1 MGQHGGVLDALRRRL
16 RVTSTRTPG
25 LDRFAWAQA
34 LSGAADALV
43 AVSLA
48 GSLFF
53 NISPE
58 ASEEQ
63 VLLYLTVNMAP
74 FALLAPL
81 IGPAIDRFEHGHRW
95 IAAALFLLRALCA
108 IGLAFTLLDLALYF
122 FALALLIFAK
132 ASGVTRQA
140 LVPGLVESPSQLV
153 SANSRLARLNVI
165 AGAVGGGIGAA
176 VLAVSSAPVTLG
188 LAAGAFFAAALAMTR
203 VPDPMHHALVT
214 PTVEYEELHA
224 PRIVATAWAF
234 TVVRAAVGFFTF
246 GLAFALRRTSQP
258 AWMYA
263 AAVVAYGAGSFVGNV
278 VAPVLR
284 RRYREVRLVAGSL
297 GALAVVAAFGALGP
311 SRVLVLLVSV
321 VLGGAASI
329 GRQGFDALVQS
340 QAPEASRG
348 RSFARFETRFQIGWV
363 AGAIV
368 ATAVGVPIQVSMAI
382 VAVALIPAAVLYV
395 RSIREAHVAHADDPF
410 DPLEVARRRLDHA
423 VEWRR
428 RGLDRLLVSELA
440 SVLELARAGGGNVD
454 PALADRVDALRREV
468 LDGQQPDHERLAC
481 LVDDADVLIST
492 LEALERDGRAP
503 GPVDNGGSSDDRND
517 GDDGDGKDGGGDEP
531 ADQAVPAPPA
541 AAPSSAPSV
550 SSSSASSSPSVVGG
564 TSSSSSTDDVVTDHV
579 PSDDAAKVN
588 LRQEN

>member
-1 MGQHGGVLDALRRRL
+1 MTSRIGQHGGVLEALRRHL
-16 RVTSTRTPG
+16 RVNSVRTPG
-25 LDRFAWAQA
+25 LDRFAIAQV

-53 NISPE
+53 SISPE

-95 IAAALFLLRALCA
+95 IAAALFLLRAICA
-108 IGLAFTLLDLALYF
+108 IGLAFALLDLAMYF

-165 AGAVGGGIGAA
+165 AGGVGGAIGVA
-176 VLAVSSAPVTLG
+176 VLTLSSAVMTLG
-188 LAAGAFFAAALAMTR
+188 LAAALFFLAAAATSRL
-203 VPDPMHHALVT
+203 PDPLHHALVT

-258 AWMYA
+258 AWIYA
-263 AAVVAYGAGSFVGNV
+263 AAIGAYGAGSFIGNV
-278 VAPVLR
+278 IAPMLR

-297 GALAVVAAFGALGP
+297 AALAVVAAFGALGP
-311 SRVLVLLVSV
+311 SRLLVLLVAV

-340 QAPEASRG
+340 QAPEVSRG

-363 AGAIV
+363 GGAIV

-382 VAVALIPAAVLYV
+382 VALALIPAAVLYV
-395 RSIREAHVAHADDPF
+395 RSIREAHVARADDPF
-410 DPLEVARRRLDHA
+410 DPVEVARRRLDHA

-454 PALADRVDALRREV
+454 PGMSGRVDALHREMRAGHE
-468 LDGQQPDHERLAC
+468 LDDAQLVA
-481 LVDDADVLIST
+481 LVDDAEALINT
-492 LEALERDGRAP
+492 LEALRRDGARPTREQSGAAAAGERPPPTSRSDGQAP
-503 GPVDNGGSSDDRND
+503 TSSTP
-517 GDDGDGKDGGGDEP
+517 EP
-531 ADQAVPAPPA
+531 PP
-541 AAPSSAPSV
+541 APSS
-550 SSSSASSSPSVVGG
+550 SSSSPSSSSSGGSVVGG
-564 TSSSSSTDDVVTDHV
+564 TSSSSSTDDDVTDQTS
-579 PSDDAAKVN
+579 PDAEKVN
-588 LRQEN
+588 VRREN

>member
-1 MGQHGGVLDALRRRL
+1 M
-16 RVTSTRTPG
+16 
-25 LDRFAWAQA
+25 
-34 LSGAADALV
+34 
-43 AVSLA
+43 
-48 GSLFF
+48 
-53 NISPE
+53 
-58 ASEEQ
+58 
-63 VLLYLTVNMAP
+63 LLYLTVNMAP

-95 IAAALFLLRALCA
+95 IAAALFMVRALCA

-140 LVPGLVESPSQLV
+140 LVPGLVDSPSQLV

-165 AGAVGGGIGAA
+165 AGGIGGAIGAA
-176 VLAVSSAPVTLG
+176 ALTWGSAALTLG
-188 LAAGAFFAAALAMTR
+188 LAAALFFAAAAATTR
-203 VPDPMHHALVT
+203 VPDPLHHALVA
-214 PTVEYEELHA
+214 PIVEYEELHA

-258 AWMYA
+258 AWIYA
-263 AAVVAYGAGSFVGNV
+263 AAVGGYGLGTFVGNV
-278 VAPVLR
+278 IAPMLR

-311 SRVLVLLVSV
+311 SRLLVLLVAV
-321 VLGGAASI
+321 VLGGVASI

-363 AGAIV
+363 GGAII

-382 VAVALIPAAVLYV
+382 VAVALIPATVLYV
-395 RSIREAHVAHADDPF
+395 RSLREAHGASADDPF
-410 DPLEVARRRLDHA
+410 DPVEVARRRLEHA

-440 SVLELARAGGGNVD
+440 SVLELARAGGGVVD
-454 PALADRVDALRREV
+454 PNLSRRVDDLRRET
-468 LDGQQPDHERLAC
+468 LAGDDPHPDQLAA
-481 LVDDADVLIST
+481 LVDDADALISA
-492 LEALERDGRAP
+492 LEARRRQRRALAVAVDQAVATP
-503 GPVDNGGSSDDRND
+503 SGPAPSSPPHSSSQASPSLPPVPSPSSSSDD
-517 GDDGDGKDGGGDEP
+517 G
-531 ADQAVPAPPA
+531 
-541 AAPSSAPSV
+541 SI
-550 SSSSASSSPSVVGG
+550 VGA
-564 TSSSSSTDDVVTDHV
+564 TSSSSSNDDDVTDHASR
-579 PSDDAAKVN
+579 PAEKV
-588 LRQEN
+588 RTRREN

>member
-1 MGQHGGVLDALRRRL
+1 MLSALWRYL
-16 RVTSTRTPG
+16 RINSVRSPG
-25 LDRFAWAQA
+25 LDRFAVAQV
-34 LSGAADALV
+34 LSGGADALV

-58 ASEEQ
+58 ASEQQ
-63 VLLYLTVNMAP
+63 VLLYLTINMAP

-95 IAAALFLLRALCA
+95 IAAALFLLRAVCA
-108 IGLAFTLLDLALYF
+108 VGLAFALLDLAMYF

-165 AGAVGGGIGAA
+165 AGGIGGALGAA
-176 VLAVSSAPVTLG
+176 VLSLGSAMMTLA
-188 LAAGAFFAAALAMTR
+188 LAAAAFLVAAVVTTR
-203 VPDPMHHALVT
+203 LPDPLHHALVT

-234 TVVRAAVGFFTF
+234 TVVRSAVGFFTF
-246 GLAFALRRTSQP
+246 GLAFALRRTSEP

-263 AAVVAYGAGSFVGNV
+263 AAVGAYGAGSFIGNV
-278 VAPVLR
+278 VAPMLR
-284 RRYREVRLVAGSL
+284 RRYREVNLVAGSL

-311 SRVLVLLVSV
+311 SRLLVLLVAI

-340 QAPEASRG
+340 QAPEVSRG

-368 ATAVGVPIQVSMAI
+368 STAAGVPIQVSMAI
-382 VAVALIPAAVLYV
+382 VAVGLIPAAVLYV
-395 RSIREAHVAHADDPF
+395 RSIREARVAAADDPF
-410 DPLEVARRRLDHA
+410 DPVEVARRRLDHA

-428 RGLDRLLVSELA
+428 RGLDRVLVSELA
-440 SVLELARAGGGNVD
+440 SVVELARAAGG
-454 PALADRVDALRREV
+454 RVEGGIPRLVESLRCDLLEGRP
-468 LDGQQPDHERLAC
+468 LDEAQVAA
-481 LVDDADVLIST
+481 LVDDADALVSA
-492 LEALERDGRAP
+492 LEALRRNGAAQATAEAQAP
-503 GPVDNGGSSDDRND
+503 GGSSPSPSSAS
-517 GDDGDGKDGGGDEP
+517 ESS
-531 ADQAVPAPPA
+531 
-541 AAPSSAPSV
+541 APSSASG
-550 SSSSASSSPSVVGG
+550 SSGGSVVGG
-564 TSSSSSTDDVVTDHV
+564 TSSSSVTDVDVTDHT
-579 PSDDAAKVN
+579 SRDAAKVN
-588 LRQEN
+588 VRREN